1 VRGPCL
7 SPDTVDGFSSTDRPR
22 IFFRSHAARRQPL
35 RATRVACGGWE
46 GDHTHVEM
54 PKPPLE
60 EEELD
65 ELPPM
70 DGDDADDDPDA
81 DAAAEDLDE
90 EPADGADPMDDS
102 TGEGDPI
109 EEIETSGAEAGWLDD
124 AGDSE
129 ALDVGTPET
138 FGTEEEGA
146 TLLEGADEPDVGEED
161 LSIGAEDESNVADAG
176 EEGFADE
183 EEDLREEDLP
193 RLDSDEEDVEPDDS
207 DLLEG
212 LPEEDASEESRPPWD
227 DRAWERVEDGR
238 PTNPAPVTALSI
250 GP

>member
-1 VRGPCL
+1 MRGPCL

-102 TGEGDPI
+102 TGEGDEGEDGLADSI
-109 EEIETSGAEAGWLDD
+109 VKAAKLTKV
-124 AGDSE
+124 DSE
-129 ALDVGTPET
+129 M
-138 FGTEEEGA
+138 FGG
-146 TLLEGADEPDVGEED
+146 
-161 LSIGAEDESNVADAG
+161 
-176 EEGFADE
+176 
-183 EEDLREEDLP
+183 
-193 RLDSDEEDVEPDDS
+193 
-207 DLLEG
+207 EG
-212 LPEEDASEESRPPWD
+212 LDITPDTPVPDSEQGSKVGSTPVGKKPI
-227 DRAWERVEDGR
+227 GK
-238 PTNPAPVTALSI
+238 PTILKKT
-250 GP
+250 GTRK